1 MGVELKYYKKDK
13 EMSRIKIGIT
23 HGDVNGISYE
33 LIIRTLADSRIREM
47 FTPIIY
53 GSSKIAGIYK
63 KDIPEASNFTFN
75 LIGSAKEAALG
86 KVNLINSIGDDAK
99 LDVGISTVDA
109 GHYAIKSLKDAIAD
123 LKLGVIDAV
132 VTAPFNKSNVQSTEF
147 MFPGHTELFSENF
160 ASATTMMLMISDN
173 IKIGT
178 ATNHEPIDQ
187 ISKVLTKDLVLNKIK
202 LLHETLIKDFTNT
215 NPKIGVLGFN
225 PHAGDNGLL
234 GSEEIDAIIPAINE
248 AKNLGIN
255 AFGPYS
261 ADAYFA
267 VGKYAKMDATLAMYH
282 DQGMIPFKILSGGE
296 GVNFTAG
303 LSVVRTSPAHG
314 VAYDIAGKNIANI
327 DSMRKAFYT
336 LIDICKSRENY
347 YTISSNPLPHYSK
360 DTWGKDTSAADIP
373 PAQ

>member
-1 MGVELKYYKKDK
+1 
-13 EMSRIKIGIT
+13 MSKIKIGIT

-63 KDIPEASNFTFN
+63 KDIDEASSISFN
-75 LIGSAKEAALG
+75 LIGTAKEAVAG
-86 KVNLINSIGDDAK
+86 KINLINSIGEDVK
-99 LDVGISTVDA
+99 LDIGLSTVEA

-132 VTAPFNKSNVQSTEF
+132 VTAPFNKSNVQSKDF
-147 MFPGHTELFSENF
+147 SFPGHTELFSDSF
-160 ASATTMMLMISDN
+160 ASGTTMMLMISDN

-178 ATNHEPIDQ
+178 VTNHEPIDQ
-187 ISKVLTKDLVLNKIK
+187 LSKVLTKELVLNKIK
-202 LLHETLIKDFTNT
+202 LLHETLIKDFANT

-234 GSEEIDAIIPAINE
+234 GSDEIDVIIPAINE
-248 AKNLGIN
+248 AKTLGIN

-267 VGKYAKMDATLAMYH
+267 VGKYLKMDATLAMYH
-282 DQGMIPFKILSGGE
+282 DQGMIPFKILSAGE

-303 LSVVRTSPAHG
+303 LSIVRTSPAHG

-327 DSMRKAFYT
+327 DSMRRAFYT
-336 LIDICKSRENY
+336 LIDICKCRENY
-347 YTISSNPLPHYSK
+347 YTISANPLPHYSK
-360 DTWGKDTSAADIP
+360 DTWGKDTSASDIP
-373 PAQ
+373 SSR